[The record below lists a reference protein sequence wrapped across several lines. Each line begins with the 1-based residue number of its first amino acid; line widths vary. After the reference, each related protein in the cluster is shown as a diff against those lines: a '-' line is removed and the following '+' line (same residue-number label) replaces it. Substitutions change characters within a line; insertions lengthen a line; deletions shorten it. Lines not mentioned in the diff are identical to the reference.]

1 MRGYGFE
8 GDDAIHAVRIVRA
21 ALHGFAALE
30 TGEGFG
36 IPLDVDDTFARLVDV
51 LDRGLESR
59 PG

>member
-1 MRGYGFE
+1 
-8 GDDAIHAVRIVRA
+8 VRIVRA

-30 TGEGFG
+30 TEEGFG
-36 IPLDVDDTFARLVDV
+36 MPLDVDETFGRLVDV